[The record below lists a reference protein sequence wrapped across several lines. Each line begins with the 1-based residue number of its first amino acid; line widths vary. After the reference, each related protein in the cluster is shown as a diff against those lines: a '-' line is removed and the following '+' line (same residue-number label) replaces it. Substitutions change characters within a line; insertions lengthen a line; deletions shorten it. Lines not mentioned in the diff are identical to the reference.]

1 MWPSSYSLR
10 PLAALSCA
18 ALLSG
23 CASTLSVDEERD
35 LGAELDAEVRSEV
48 ILEPDPVVVKY
59 VQKIG
64 NEIVR
69 AAPPQPYQ
77 FRFKVVDDDEINAF
91 AGPAGYVYVHT
102 AILKKARNVSEVAGV
117 VAHEIGHVVMRH
129 VAQNY
134 NRAQNANRLKEA
146 GVVATTLLMPAG
158 AVANL
163 ANLGGGLAA
172 MAYVNSFGREAEREA
187 DAFAVET
194 LPKAGYD
201 PEGLVTFFQ
210 TIQREYGNS
219 DLSFLESHPAPSD
232 RIEAASKLIQ
242 AESLPP
248 ELREDDGGELEIIQR
263 RIELLE
269 QERAHYRKLQH

>member
-1 MWPSSYSLR
+1 MWPSCYSLWSW
-10 PLAALSCA
+10 AALFCA
-18 ALLSG
+18 ALLLG
-23 CASTLSVDEERD
+23 CATTLSVDEERN

-48 ILEPDPVVVKY
+48 IFEPDPVILKY

-77 FRFKVVDDDEINAF
+77 FRFRVVDDDEINAF

-117 VAHEIGHVVMRH
+117 VAHEVGHVVKRH

-134 NRAQNANRLKEA
+134 NRAKDANMLKEA
-146 GVVATTLLMPAG
+146 GVVAAALVVGGP
-158 AVANL
+158 VANL

-172 MAYVNSFGREAEREA
+172 MAYVNSFGREAETEA
-187 DAFAVET
+187 DAFAVEV

-219 DLSFLESHPAPSD
+219 SLSFLESHPAPSD
-232 RIEAASKLIQ
+232 RIEAATRLIR

-248 ELREDDGGELEIIQR
+248 DLSEDDGGELEIIQR
-263 RIELLE
+263 RIQLLE
-269 QERAHYRKLQH
+269 QERAHHRTQQR

>member
-1 MWPSSYSLR
+1 MWPRCYSLR
-10 PLAALSCA
+10 SWAALSCA
-18 ALLSG
+18 ALLLG
-23 CASTLSVDEERD
+23 CATTLSVDEERN

-48 ILEPDPVVVKY
+48 IFEPDPVILRY

-64 NEIVR
+64 NEIVG
-69 AAPPQPYQ
+69 AAPPQPYP
-77 FRFKVVDDDEINAF
+77 FRFRVVDNDEINAF

-117 VAHEIGHVVMRH
+117 VAHEVGHVVKRH

-134 NRAQNANRLKEA
+134 DRAKNANMLKEA
-146 GVVATTLLMPAG
+146 GVVAATLVVGGP
-158 AVANL
+158 VANL

-172 MAYVNSFGREAEREA
+172 MAYVNSFGREAETEA
-187 DAFAVET
+187 DAFAVEV

-210 TIQREYGNS
+210 TIQREYGNGG
-219 DLSFLESHPAPSD
+219 LSFLESHPAPSD
-232 RIEAASKLIQ
+232 RIEAATRLIR

-248 ELREDDGGELEIIQR
+248 NLREDDGGELEIIQR
-263 RIELLE
+263 RIQLLA
-269 QERAHYRKLQH
+269 QERAHHRTQQR